1 MGDLAPLDGQLDAL
15 ASGVALAD
23 STSPDLFALTG
34 PGHLEALDRIVT
46 QAVKALAPGEGR
58 LALLLAPKGQFRA
71 LMAVYGGS
79 DGALVA
85 APAGRGPELAAG
97 LGTYLAFSKAR
108 LEPIAGGAAL
118 GVLGPAW
125 AAVASAC
132 GADADALARG
142 GWCVVA
148 GEGGAVRWLRH
159 TFTGIPGVVAVSA
172 DARALAGV
180 RAEAIARG
188 AVGVRA
194 EAIELARI
202 ETGWPAWGAELTG
215 DVLPAEVGLEGTA
228 VSFIKGC
235 YVGQETVARMR
246 TYGHPN
252 RLLVRVARVE
262 GPGGVPTTPR
272 SLELRDEGR
281 RSGVLTSAA
290 EHPRRGV
297 VGLALVRREGALPGA
312 VWLAGDRVFTVS
324 LPPMAAD
331 PASRRM

>member
-1 MGDLAPLDGQLDAL
+1 MGDADSLERQLDAL

-23 STSPDLFALTG
+23 AAPPDLFALAG
-34 PGHLEALDRIVT
+34 PGHVEALDRIVT

-58 LALLLAPKGQFRA
+58 LALLLAPRGQFRA
-71 LMAVYGGS
+71 LMAVYGGR
-79 DGALVA
+79 DEAVVA

-108 LEPIAGGAAL
+108 LEPIAGGTAV

-125 AAVASAC
+125 GAVAAAC

-142 GWCVVA
+142 GWRVVA
-148 GEGGAVRWLRH
+148 GDGGAVRWFPA
-159 TFTGIPGVVAVSA
+159 TFTGIPGAVAVAA

-180 RAEAIARG
+180 RAAAIARG
-188 AVGVRA
+188 AVSVGA
-194 EAIELARI
+194 EAVELARV
-202 ETGWPAWGAELTG
+202 EAGWPAWGAELTG
-215 DVLPAEVGLEGTA
+215 DVLPAEVGLEGAA
-228 VSFIKGC
+228 VSFTKGC

-252 RLLVRVARVE
+252 RLLVGVAQVE
-262 GPGGVPTTPR
+262 GPGGVPTTPI

-281 RSGVLTSAA
+281 RRGVLTSAA
-290 EHPRRGV
+290 ERPGRGV

-331 PASRRM
+331 PDSRRM